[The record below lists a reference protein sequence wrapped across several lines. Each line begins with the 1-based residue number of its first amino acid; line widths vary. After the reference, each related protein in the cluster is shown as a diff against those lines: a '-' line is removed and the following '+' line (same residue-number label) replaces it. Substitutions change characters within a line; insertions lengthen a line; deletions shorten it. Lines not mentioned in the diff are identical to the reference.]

1 VRTFIFNII
10 IVLVTI
16 SCVQAQEYT
25 GPLLCNDALFHTSHP
40 IYKKSRTVNLPFIDD
55 FYYTGPY
62 PSATYWTDDK
72 AFINNTFGVSPVTQG
87 VATFDAL
94 NAQGLS
100 YHTNGLPGQYYA
112 DSLTS
117 VAINLGSNTSADSI
131 YLSFFVQA
139 QGRGFKPETSDSL
152 MLFFLDNNNKWI
164 KVWSQQGSTL
174 TMFNQIL
181 LPISNGIF
189 LHNAFQ
195 FRFINIASPNSND
208 DVWNIDYV
216 RLDKNRNYNDVNLN
230 DVAFSDAP
238 TGILKNYTSMPYR
251 HFLPF
256 RGQELAADYKVSVMN
271 NTINNVAVGA
281 NMSCKDIFSNTSVY
295 GDNVT
300 INMPPNTNVDG
311 TYVDYIIG
319 APTPATYPAIV
330 GQNPVTLRHTYTYG
344 ISPGTVNTLN
354 DTIVQDNI
362 FSNYFA
368 YDDGSCEKAY
378 YLYATPNYKA
388 SVAIAFHLNIADT
401 VQGLGIKFAQQ
412 VPGASGKHFNIVLY
426 KNLNT
431 STATQQILKQ
441 QDSFVVQYEPTQ
453 NGIST
458 YKFKE
463 PIGLDSGTYY
473 IGITQEPNTE
483 SDTIYFGLDV
493 NTIKNPTYAYY
504 NVDGQWNQSGIQG
517 AVMLRPIVGNGTFT
531 PTAIT
536 TSNVSSKIGVFPNPS
551 SNTIYISSTQEFNK
565 YAVTNALGKI
575 VLQKENDNA
584 IDITTLIQGIYYLNV
599 FKNNILIGTS
609 TFIKQ

>member
-16 SCVQAQEYT
+16 SSVQAQEFT
-25 GPLLCNDALFHTSHP
+25 GPLLCNDALFEAIQP
-40 IYKKSRTVNLPFIDD
+40 NYKKTRTVNLPFVDD
-55 FYYTGPY
+55 FYYAGPY
-62 PSATYWTDDK
+62 PSATYWTDNK
-72 AFINNTFGVSPVTQG
+72 VFINNTFGVAPVTQG

-100 YHTNGLPGQYYA
+100 YHANGLPGQYYA

-117 VAINLGSNTSADSI
+117 VAINLGNYNSADSI

-139 QGRGFKPETSDSL
+139 QGRGFKPETNDSL
-152 MLFFLDNNNKWI
+152 MLYFLDNNNKWI
-164 KVWSQQGSTL
+164 KVWSQQGSAL
-174 TMFNQIL
+174 TTFNQVIL
-181 LPISNGIF
+181 PVSNGIF

-195 FRFINIASPNSND
+195 FRFVNIASPSSND

-216 RLDKNRNYNDVNLN
+216 RLDKNRTYNDANLN
-230 DVAFSDAP
+230 DVAFSEAP
-238 TGILKNYTSMPYR
+238 TGILANYTSMPYR
-251 HFLPF
+251 HFLSF
-256 RGQELAADYKVSVMN
+256 RAQEMAIDYKVNVMN
-271 NTINNVAVGA
+271 NTFNNVALGA
-281 NMSCKDIFSNTSVY
+281 NMNCKDLFTNASVF
-295 GDNVT
+295 GDNIT
-300 INMPPNTNVDG
+300 INLPPNTNVDG
-311 TYVDYIIG
+311 AYNNYIIG
-319 APTPATYPAIV
+319 APVPATYPAIV
-330 GQNPVTLRHTYTYG
+330 GQNPVTLRHIYTYG

-354 DTIVQDNI
+354 DTIMQDNI

-401 VQGLGIKFAQQ
+401 LQGLGIKFAQQ
-412 VPGASGKHFNIVLY
+412 VPSANGKHFNIVLY
-426 KNLNT
+426 KNLGANT
-431 STATQQILKQ
+431 ASQQILKQ

-458 YKFKE
+458 YKFID

-517 AVMLRPIVGNGTFT
+517 AVMLRPIVGNGKFT
-531 PTAIT
+531 PTSIT
-536 TSNVSSKIGVFPNPS
+536 QTNEAVKVKAFPNPC
-551 SNTIYISSTQEFNK
+551 SNLINISSAKAFNK

-575 VLQKENDNA
+575 ILQKEYNNA
-584 IDITTLIQGIYYLNV
+584 IDITTLTPGIYYLNI
-599 FKNNILIGTS
+599 FDNNNLIGAT